1 MPLEKHPDC
10 IESCNDC
17 ALACDFCAHASLA
30 GTDVAMLSRCIKLN
44 IDCATICRLAVAAM
58 GRGSELTVEIC
69 ALCAEACDV
78 CAYECERHDF
88 DHCRWCA
95 AACRRTAEACR
106 HMGVVAPRTVQSI
119 PMSAH

>member
-1 MPLEKHPDC
+1 MLPKQHPDY
-10 IESCNDC
+10 IEHCNDC
-17 ALACDFCAHASLA
+17 ALACDYCAHASLA
-30 GTDVAMLSRCIKLN
+30 GAEVALFSRCIKLN

-78 CAYECERHDF
+78 CADECERHDF

-95 AACRRTAEACR
+95 TACRRNAEACR
-106 HMGVVAPRTVQSI
+106 HMGVVPRRTAQ
-119 PMSAH
+119 PHQMSAH